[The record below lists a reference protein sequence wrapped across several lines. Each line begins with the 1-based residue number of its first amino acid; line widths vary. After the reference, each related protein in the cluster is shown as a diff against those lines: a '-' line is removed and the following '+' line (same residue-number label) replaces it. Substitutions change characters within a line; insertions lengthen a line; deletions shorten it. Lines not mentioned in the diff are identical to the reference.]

1 MPSGLVINCLMVG
14 YGATNKTTTK
24 RVIVYIYYENAT
36 NLEPVHGRGVESV
49 LDET

>member
-1 MPSGLVINCLMVG
+1 MVG
-14 YGATNKTTTK
+14 YGATTKQQHKTTTK